1 MKVNLM
7 RSVATAAVVEPQLY
21 SFKEILA
28 GLKTASPELYKAL
41 SKGKQYIAK
50 GFGDDKRPRV
60 GYWDAPREDG
70 MEWQLYQQTYP
81 DNSKVQMA
89 LRLKKDGRKVA
100 AVIPDFYSKDVAEAI
115 KKLAQGWKSGQK
127 VIKEG
132 ESKKQREGAAL
143 AKFMELL
150 GALKKYDAGW
160 SKILS
165 TDVDVL
171 NLDPNKVEFT
181 CGAAMVVEITTS
193 GQKQDVVVSV
203 SPDYLTDFCN
213 MEGFETQGYE
223 WKASAKA
230 GDLDA
235 LARAMATALK
245 PATPEVLS
253 LRKKIFSPLKR

>member
-50 GFGDDKRPRV
+50 PFGGETRARV
-60 GYWDAPREDG
+60 AYWTAPREDG
-70 MEWQLYQQTYP
+70 TEWELSQQTYP
-81 DNSKVQMA
+81 NQSRVEMGLSIQKNHSSITE
-89 LRLKKDGRKVA
+89 
-100 AVIPDFYSKDVAEAI
+100 VIPDFYSKDVAEAVQ
-115 KKLAQGWKSGQK
+115 KLARGWKSGQK
-127 VIKEG
+127 AIKEG

-193 GQKQDVVVSV
+193 GQKQDVVVTLS
-203 SPDYLTDFCN
+203 SDYLTDFCG
-213 MEGFETQGYE
+213 MEGFEAEGYE